1 MIKKEVPISVG
12 GEYAGTVV
20 LQDGHILLDLKEFGA
35 GDVIVVDS
43 PEFLARL
50 AELKLED
57 SYKETLVTAIR
68 GAVELLT
75 NKPYNKN

>member
-20 LQDGHILLDLKEFGA
+20 LKDGHILLDLEEFGA

-43 PEFLARL
+43 LEFLAKL

-57 SYKETLVTAIR
+57 SYKETLVAAIR

-75 NKPYNKN
+75 NKPNNN